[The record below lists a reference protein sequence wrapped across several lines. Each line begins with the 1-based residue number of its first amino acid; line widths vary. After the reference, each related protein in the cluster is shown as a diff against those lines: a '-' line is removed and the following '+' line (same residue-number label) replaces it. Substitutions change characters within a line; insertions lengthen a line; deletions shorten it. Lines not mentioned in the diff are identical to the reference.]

1 MVEDTIEDLEL
12 VGDAITEEDI
22 KGIIPLMEVSVEVIG
37 VKRGDPGLAE
47 SGVGVEDGKRGQECD
62 VSIARE
68 WVTTR
73 EIVGYKGKKRMTG
86 ETSFKHVVKKDSHVE

>member
-1 MVEDTIEDLEL
+1 M
-12 VGDAITEEDI
+12 A
-22 KGIIPLMEVSVEVIG
+22 K
-37 VKRGDPGLAE
+37 
-47 SGVGVEDGKRGQECD
+47 
-62 VSIARE
+62 E